1 MPRSKDGG
9 GGGSSIVWRKYFLPK
24 GGRCRMGGQL
34 GLMLPTRR
42 RRSQW
47 WEPFLCC
54 APPRWISAWWLC
66 YRNAAPTHE
75 QNHHQ
80 RATNAVSTFLHIQHQ
95 VSQYFHHHHNLHP
108 THHNSHLCHHIC
120 HIINITR
127 YQSTWWDFANLI
139 VNPHLTHSLIPLQM
153 ALMSRCH
160 LIQLQQTIHNQPMAG
175 YFIQRDIFPPVQC
188 IIKIVV
194 KIHANFSKMC

>member
-1 MPRSKDGG
+1 MPVETGVWDNKERCI
-9 GGGSSIVWRKYFLPK
+9 GSLWGDQHYELEYNCGRGVTAIYAPFQTGKVGESVWRKYFLPS
-24 GGRCRMGGQL
+24 GRSRMGGQL

-47 WEPFLCC
+47 WEPFLCS

-66 YRNAAPTHE
+66 YRNADPTLE

-95 VSQYFHHHHNLHP
+95 FSHHFHHHHNLHP

-127 YQSTWWDFANLI
+127 YQST
-139 VNPHLTHSLIPLQM
+139 
-153 ALMSRCH
+153 
-160 LIQLQQTIHNQPMAG
+160 
-175 YFIQRDIFPPVQC
+175 
-188 IIKIVV
+188 
-194 KIHANFSKMC
+194 

>member
-1 MPRSKDGG
+1 MPRSKDGEG
-9 GGGSSIVWRKYFLPK
+9 EGRGIFWRKYFFARGWEVGWVVSWVWCYRQEEDGVS
-24 GGRCRMGGQL
+24 GGSLFFVARLQDESLHGDCVTG
-34 GLMLPTRR
+34 MLPQPLNRIIIKGLPTQCQHYFIF
-42 RRSQW
+42 SIK
-47 WEPFLCC
+47 FL
-54 APPRWISAWWLC
+54 II
-66 YRNAAPTHE
+66 
-75 QNHHQ
+75 
-80 RATNAVSTFLHIQHQ
+80 FI
-95 VSQYFHHHHNLHP
+95 
-108 THHNSHLCHHIC
+108 NSHLCHHRC